1 LSKSKKSKLLVFFGP
16 IVFVLIIYASISYN
30 SKLKRERIEII
41 NSFLSSNDTILLKNY
56 LLNQL
61 KSPYLEYV
69 YLIKEGDSIDSV
81 LKKFSIRKDQV
92 DFIVKEIKKLKL
104 TDIKVGQKITFL
116 LKKGVNS
123 QEIEIVSVK
132 YPLSKETFV
141 QIDKKKN
148 KIEVTKNVTRL
159 FKKEIVLSGKINS
172 SLYKAAT
179 DQGIEP
185 NIIIEFARIFGF
197 EVDFQRDMR
206 KGDVF
211 EIYYERF
218 TDDRGK
224 IIKTGKILYAYLN
237 VNNQKIKLY
246 RFGSKNN
253 VDYFDVDG
261 KSISKALMKTPINGA
276 RLSSPFGNRKH
287 PILGFTKHHNGTDFA
302 APTGTP
308 IMASGNGT
316 VIKAGWCG
324 NGGNCVRIRHNSS
337 YTTGYGHLSKFATK
351 TGRRVRQGQIIG
363 YVGNTGMSTGPHLH
377 YTVKYNGK
385 FINSQKLKLPSGK
398 ILKGDER
405 EKFEISRIKLDVKLA
420 ELR

>member
-1 LSKSKKSKLLVFFGP
+1 MKIHHIFNKFNELITNLSKSKKSKLLVFFGP

-159 FKKEIVLSGKINS
+159 FKK
-172 SLYKAAT
+172 
-179 DQGIEP
+179 
-185 NIIIEFARIFGF
+185 
-197 EVDFQRDMR
+197 
-206 KGDVF
+206 
-211 EIYYERF
+211 
-218 TDDRGK
+218 
-224 IIKTGKILYAYLN
+224 
-237 VNNQKIKLY
+237 
-246 RFGSKNN
+246 
-253 VDYFDVDG
+253 
-261 KSISKALMKTPINGA
+261 KS
-276 RLSSPFGNRKH
+276 F
-287 PILGFTKHHNGTDFA
+287 
-302 APTGTP
+302 
-308 IMASGNGT
+308 
-316 VIKAGWCG
+316 
-324 NGGNCVRIRHNSS
+324 
-337 YTTGYGHLSKFATK
+337 
-351 TGRRVRQGQIIG
+351 
-363 YVGNTGMSTGPHLH
+363 
-377 YTVKYNGK
+377 
-385 FINSQKLKLPSGK
+385 
-398 ILKGDER
+398 
-405 EKFEISRIKLDVKLA
+405 
-420 ELR
+420 